1 MNVHQE
7 RERAALEA
15 TRRNPFWVFLLV
27 FLALAIEGGAR
38 LARQI
43 EQRQQLGQMELNQA
57 ATVGRLSAVL
67 AQAPQTEAKLQS
79 ISMDLIQVARTNALA
94 AQLVREFNIS
104 WTPPSSSAAE
114 GAAAR
119 PATVPATTNNPT
131 K

>member
-15 TRRNPFWVFLLV
+15 TRRSPFWVCLLV

-43 EQRQQLGQMELNQA
+43 EQRQQLGQMQLNQA

-94 AQLVREFNIS
+94 AQRVREFNIS
-104 WTPPSSSAAE
+104 WTPPSGSAAD